1 MYRRNTAPPC
11 IFVLDNTN
19 IQGDPMK
26 KLLFIA
32 ILLFFTVSACLLLSG
47 CMHCVKSNIGEKI
60 LEDNR
65 EFDMAPEYLATDF
78 YEDEQFV
85 YFKAPVQTFREIPP
99 GAASVFLEGYFDD
112 SNRYYPLSPVQK
124 KFVFLCRDKK
134 SMDRWFNWEVT
145 ETLPKNVNAIEKPKD
160 WYSETPKHNNLR
172 SLLINVSKRD
182 TNSVWRKTAAYSCMV
197 LLDVPLSIIYTCS
210 GGILAIPALNI
221 W

>member
-1 MYRRNTAPPC
+1 
-11 IFVLDNTN
+11 
-19 IQGDPMK
+19 MK
-26 KLLFIA
+26 KLLFIT

-47 CMHCVKSNIGEKI
+47 CMHCVQSNIGNKI

-65 EFDMAPEYLATDF
+65 EFDMAPEYLATEF
-78 YEDEQFV
+78 YEDEQFL
-85 YFKAPVQTFREIPP
+85 YFKAPVQTFREIHP
-99 GAASVFLEGYFDD
+99 GAASVFLEGYFED

-124 KFVFLCRDKK
+124 RSVFLRRDKK
-134 SMDRWFNWEVT
+134 SMDRWFNWKVT

-172 SLLINVSKRD
+172 SLLINVSKQD

-197 LLDVPLSIIYTCS
+197 LLDVPLSLIYTCS

>member
-1 MYRRNTAPPC
+1 
-11 IFVLDNTN
+11 
-19 IQGDPMK
+19 MK
-26 KLLFIA
+26 KLLFIT

-60 LEDNR
+60 LEDNL
-65 EFDMAPEYLATDF
+65 EFDMVPEYLATEF

-85 YFKAPVQTFREIPP
+85 YFKAPVQTFREIHP
-99 GAASVFLEGYFDD
+99 GAASVFLEGYFET
-112 SNRYYPLSPVQK
+112 SNEYYPLSPVQK
-124 KFVFLCRDKK
+124 RSVILRRNKTHL
-134 SMDRWFNWEVT
+134 DRWFNWEVT
-145 ETLPKNVNAIEKPKD
+145 ETLPKNVNTIEKPKD